1 MKKWLS
7 FLLVCFSIS
16 SGMRAENETLNKA
29 EKAYDEKQY
38 KSAINLYEQLLKEGY
53 SSYQLYFNLGN
64 SYYKNG
70 ELGRAIHAY
79 EIARK
84 LEPDDEDIKINLSL
98 ANSKTIDK
106 IDTKENFF
114 ITAVKSNILSSLS
127 TKTWA
132 WLNIISFL
140 VAAVGFFLYYML
152 TSVSLKRFFFGMFV
166 LFFITFLLSY
176 FLGGSAVKSKS
187 ENKFAIVLVREV
199 KVMNEPNASAT
210 TKFRLHEGTK
220 VRVVENNGDWML
232 IKLENGNE
240 GWLKSFELG
249 VI

>member
-7 FLLVCFSIS
+7 VMVLMIMFAGSLPANITLTQ
-16 SGMRAENETLNKA
+16 AEE
-29 EKAYDEKQY
+29 AYDKKHY
-38 KSAINLYEQLLKEGY
+38 KTAISLYEQLLKEGY
-53 SSYQLYFNLGN
+53 TSYQLYFNLGN
-64 SYYKNG
+64 AYFKNG
-70 ELGRAIHAY
+70 NLGYAIHAY

-84 LEPDDEDIKINLSL
+84 LEPDDEDIKINLSM
-98 ANSKTIDK
+98 ANAKTIDK

-114 ITAVKSNILSSLS
+114 ITAVKSNILSTLS
-127 TKTWA
+127 TPAWA
-132 WLNIISFL
+132 WLNIVSLLIAALSFFMFYIL
-140 VAAVGFFLYYML
+140 ASA
-152 TSVSLKRFFFGMFV
+152 SLKRLFFGISMVFA
-166 LFFITFLLSY
+166 FTFLMSY

-187 ENKFAIVLVREV
+187 ENKFAIILQKEV
-199 KVMNEPNASAT
+199 KIMNEPNVSAT

-240 GWLKSFELG
+240 GWLKSLDLG

>member
-1 MKKWLS
+1 MRKWLNTLA
-7 FLLVCFSIS
+7 LLCCLA
-16 SGMRAENETLNKA
+16 GARAGNETLVNA
-29 EKAYDEKQY
+29 EKAYDQKQY
-38 KSAINLYEQLLKEGY
+38 KTAINLYEQLLKEGY

-70 ELGRAIHAY
+70 NIGRAIHAY

-98 ANSKTIDK
+98 VNTKTIDK

-127 TKTWA
+127 TPAWA
-132 WLNIISFL
+132 WLNIISLF
-140 VAAVGFFLYYML
+140 VAALGFFLFYISPSL
-152 TSVSLKRFFFGMFV
+152 TLKRLFFGLSLLCFFVSLFSYV
-166 LFFITFLLSY
+166 L
-176 FLGGSAVKSKS
+176 GNSAVKAKS
-187 ENKFAIVLVREV
+187 ENKFAIVLEKEV
-199 KVMNEPNASAT
+199 KVMSEPNAGST
-210 TKFRLHEGTK
+210 SKFRLHEGTK

-240 GWLKSFELG
+240 GWLKSPELG

>member
-1 MKKWLS
+1 MKRWFNVIFF
-7 FLLVCFSIS
+7 FLAIS
-16 SGMRAENETLNKA
+16 GLQAGNETLVQA

-38 KSAINLYEQLLKEGY
+38 KTAITLYEQLIKEGY
-53 SSYQLYFNLGN
+53 TSYQLYFNLGN

-70 ELGRAIHAY
+70 NLGRAIHAY

-114 ITAVKSNILSSLS
+114 ITAVKSNVLSSL
-127 TKTWA
+127 TTTAWA
-132 WLNIISFL
+132 WLNIFSLFIAAAAFFMYYILSSFALKRLFFGISMLFAFTFLISF
-140 VAAVGFFLYYML
+140 
-152 TSVSLKRFFFGMFV
+152 
-166 LFFITFLLSY
+166 
-176 FLGGSAVKSKS
+176 FLGSSAVRAKS
-187 ENKFAIVLVREV
+187 ENKFAIVLEKEV
-199 KVMNEPNASAT
+199 KIMNEPNATAS

-240 GWLKSFELG
+240 GWLKSLELG

>member
-7 FLLVCFSIS
+7 LVFLLFAFAGSKA
-16 SGMRAENETLNKA
+16 GNETLIKA

-38 KSAINLYEQLLKEGY
+38 KTAITFYEQLLKEGY

-70 ELGRAIHAY
+70 NLGRAIHAY

-84 LEPDDEDIKINLSL
+84 LEPDDEDVKINLSL
-98 ANSKTIDK
+98 SNAKTVDK

-114 ITAVKSNILSSLS
+114 ITAVKSNILSSLN
-127 TKTWA
+127 TATWA
-132 WLNIISFL
+132 WLNIISL
-140 VAAVGFFLYYML
+140 MVSALAFFLYYIL
-152 TSVSLKRFFFGMFV
+152 NSVALKRVFFGISLAFMFS
-166 LFFITFLLSY
+166 FLLSY
-176 FLGGSAVKSKS
+176 FLGQSAVKSKS
-187 ENKFAIVLVREV
+187 ENKFAIILEKEV
-199 KVMNEPNASAT
+199 KIMNEPNAAANS
-210 TKFRLHEGTK
+210 KFRLHEGTK

-240 GWLKSFELG
+240 GWLKSLELG

>member
-1 MKKWLS
+1 MKKWLNVVLL
-7 FLLVCFSIS
+7 FLAFV
-16 SGMRAENETLNKA
+16 GAKATNETLIQA

-38 KSAINLYEQLLKEGY
+38 KTAITLYEQLLKEGY
-53 SSYQLYFNLGN
+53 TSYQLYFNLGN
-64 SYYKNG
+64 SYYKSGN
-70 ELGRAIHAY
+70 LGHAIHAY

-84 LEPDDEDIKINLSL
+84 LDPDDEDIKINLSL

-127 TKTWA
+127 TSAWA
-132 WLNIISFL
+132 WLNIISLFI
-140 VAAVGFFLYYML
+140 AALGFFMYYIL
-152 TSVSLKRFFFGMFV
+152 SSIALKRVFFGISM
-166 LFFITFLLSY
+166 LFAFTFLITC

-187 ENKFAIVLVREV
+187 ENKFAIVLEKEV
-199 KVMNEPNASAT
+199 KIMNEPNATAT
-210 TKFRLHEGTK
+210 VKFRLHEGTK

-240 GWLKSFELG
+240 GWLKSLELG

>member
-1 MKKWLS
+1 MKRWLNVL
-7 FLLVCFSIS
+7 FLFLAIS
-16 SGMRAENETLNKA
+16 GLQAANETLVQA
-29 EKAYDEKQY
+29 EKAYDERQY
-38 KSAINLYEQLLKEGY
+38 KTAITLYEQLIKEGY
-53 SSYQLYFNLGN
+53 TSYQLYFNLGN

-70 ELGRAIHAY
+70 NLGRAIHAY

-114 ITAVKSNILSSLS
+114 ITAVKSNILSTL
-127 TKTWA
+127 TTNAWA
-132 WLNIISFL
+132 WLNIISL
-140 VAAVGFFLYYML
+140 LIAAAAFFMYYIL
-152 TSVSLKRFFFGMFV
+152 SSIALKRVFFGISV
-166 LFFITFLLSY
+166 LFAFTFLISY
-176 FLGGSAVKSKS
+176 FLGSSAVRSKS
-187 ENKFAIVLVREV
+187 ENKFAIVLDKEV
-199 KVMNEPNASAT
+199 KIMNEPNATAT

>member
-1 MKKWLS
+1 MKRWLS
-7 FLLVCFSIS
+7 VIVLFIAC
-16 SGMRAENETLNKA
+16 SGFRAANETLIQA

-38 KSAINLYEQLLKEGY
+38 KTAITLYEQLIKEGY
-53 SSYQLYFNLGN
+53 TSYQLYFNLGN

-70 ELGRAIHAY
+70 NLGRAIHAY

-98 ANSKTIDK
+98 ANAKTIDK

-127 TKTWA
+127 TSAWA
-132 WLNIISFL
+132 WLNILSLFI
-140 VAAVGFFLYYML
+140 AATGFFMYFIL
-152 TSVSLKRFFFGMFV
+152 SSISLKRVFFGISVVFV
-166 LFFITFLLSY
+166 FAFLISY

-187 ENKFAIVLVREV
+187 ENKFAIVLEKEV
-199 KVMNEPNASAT
+199 KIMNEPNLSAT

-240 GWLKSFELG
+240 GWLKSIDLG

>member
-7 FLLVCFSIS
+7 VFVLFFVVTASVASNEMLL
-16 SGMRAENETLNKA
+16 KA

-38 KSAINLYEQLLKEGY
+38 KTAITLYEKLLKEGY
-53 SSYQLYFNLGN
+53 TSYQLYFNLGN
-64 SYYKNG
+64 AYYKNG
-70 ELGRAIHAY
+70 NLGLAIHAY

-98 ANSKTIDK
+98 ANSKTVDK

-127 TKTWA
+127 TSAWA
-132 WLNIISFL
+132 WLNIISL
-140 VAAVGFFLYYML
+140 LIAAAAFFLFY
-152 TSVSLKRFFFGMFV
+152 TFSSVAFKRVFFGVSM
-166 LFFITFLLSY
+166 LFAFIFLISY
-176 FLGGSAVKSKS
+176 FLGRSAVKSKS
-187 ENKFAIVLVREV
+187 ENKFAIILSKEV
-199 KVMNEPNASAT
+199 KIMNEPNVSGT

-240 GWLKSFELG
+240 GWLKSQELG

>member
-7 FLLVCFSIS
+7 ILVLLVLPVL
-16 SGMRAENETLNKA
+16 GMPANETLGKA
-29 EKAYDEKQY
+29 EKAYDAKDY
-38 KSAINLYEQLLKEGY
+38 KAAVSLYEELIKEGY
-53 SSYQLYFNLGN
+53 SSYQLYYNLGN

-84 LEPDDEDIKINLSL
+84 IEPDEEDVKINLGI

-114 ITAVKSNILSSLS
+114 ITAVKSNILHYFTTS
-127 TKTWA
+127 TWA
-132 WLNIISFL
+132 WFTIFSLLISCSAFFVFYVFSSGLVKRIALSCSLAALFL
-140 VAAVGFFLYYML
+140 FIL
-152 TSVSLKRFFFGMFV
+152 T
-166 LFFITFLLSY
+166 Y
-176 FLGGSAVKSKS
+176 FLGNSALQAKL
-187 ENKFAIVLVREV
+187 ENKFAIVLVKEI
-199 KVMNEPNASAT
+199 KIMNEPTMTAT

-220 VRVVENNGDWML
+220 VRVVENNGNWLL

-240 GWLKSFELG
+240 GWLKTEEIG

>member
-1 MKKWLS
+1 MKRWLS
-7 FLLVCFSIS
+7 VVVLVLVFSGS
-16 SGMRAENETLNKA
+16 RAGSETLPMA

-38 KSAINLYEQLLKEGY
+38 KTAITLYEQLIKDGY
-53 SSYQLYFNLGN
+53 TSYQLYFNLGN

-70 ELGRAIHAY
+70 NLGRAIHAY

-98 ANSKTIDK
+98 ANAKTIDK

-127 TKTWA
+127 TSAWA
-132 WLNIISFL
+132 WLNIISLFIAAAGFL
-140 VAAVGFFLYYML
+140 MYYIL
-152 TSVSLKRFFFGMFV
+152 SSIALKRVFFGISVVFT
-166 LFFITFLLSY
+166 LTFLIAY

-187 ENKFAIVLVREV
+187 ENKFAIVLEKEV
-199 KVMNEPNASAT
+199 KIMNEPNVSGN

-240 GWLKSFELG
+240 GWLKSIELG

>member
-7 FLLVCFSIS
+7 ILIVVVFSH
-16 SGMRAENETLNKA
+16 GFRAAGESLTEA
-29 EKAYDEKQY
+29 EKAYDAKQY
-38 KSAINLYEQLLKEGY
+38 KTAIRLYEQLLKEGY
-53 SSYQLYFNLGN
+53 TSYQLYFNLGN

-70 ELGRAIHAY
+70 NLGRAIHAY

-98 ANSKTIDK
+98 ANSKTVDK

-114 ITAVKSNILSSLS
+114 ITAVKSNVLSSLS
-127 TKTWA
+127 TPAWA
-132 WLNIISFL
+132 WLNIISLF
-140 VAAVGFFLYYML
+140 VAATAFFLYYVL
-152 TSVSLKRFFFGMFV
+152 SSIAYKRVFFSVSMLFTFFFLV
-166 LFFITFLLSY
+166 SY
-176 FLGGSAVKSKS
+176 ILGNSAVKAKS
-187 ENKFAIVLVREV
+187 ENKFAIVLEKEV
-199 KVMNEPNASAT
+199 KIMNEPTAT
-210 TKFRLHEGTK
+210 ANTKFRLHEGTK

-240 GWLKSFELG
+240 GWLKALELG

>member
-7 FLLVCFSIS
+7 ICVLFFVFTAAMAS
-16 SGMRAENETLNKA
+16 NETLLKA

-38 KSAINLYEQLLKEGY
+38 KTAITLYEQLLKEGY
-53 SSYQLYFNLGN
+53 TSYQLYFNLGN
-64 SYYKNG
+64 AYYKNG
-70 ELGRAIHAY
+70 NLGLAIHAY

-98 ANSKTIDK
+98 ANSKTVDK

-114 ITAVKSNILSSLS
+114 ITAVKSNILSTLS
-127 TKTWA
+127 TSAWT
-132 WLNIISFL
+132 WLNIISL
-140 VAAVGFFLYYML
+140 LIAACTFFLFY
-152 TSVSLKRFFFGMFV
+152 TFSSATLKRVFFGIFV
-166 LFFITFLLSY
+166 LFAFTFLVSY
-176 FLGGSAVKSKS
+176 FLGGSAVKAKS
-187 ENKFAIVLVREV
+187 ENKFAIVLSKEV
-199 KVMNEPNASAT
+199 KIMNEPNVSGT

-240 GWLKSFELG
+240 GWLKSHELG

>member
-1 MKKWLS
+1 MKRWLNVI
-7 FLLVCFSIS
+7 FLFLAIS
-16 SGMRAENETLNKA
+16 GLQAANETLVQA

-38 KSAINLYEQLLKEGY
+38 KTAITLYEQLIKEGY
-53 SSYQLYFNLGN
+53 TSYQLYFNLGN

-70 ELGRAIHAY
+70 NLGRAIHAY

-98 ANSKTIDK
+98 ANSKTLDK

-114 ITAVKSNILSSLS
+114 ITAVKSNILSSL
-127 TKTWA
+127 TTTAWA

-140 VAAVGFFLYYML
+140 IAAAAFFMYYIL
-152 TSVSLKRFFFGMFV
+152 SSIALKRMFFGISM
-166 LFFITFLLSY
+166 LFAFTFLISY
-176 FLGGSAVKSKS
+176 FLGSSAVRSKS
-187 ENKFAIVLVREV
+187 ENKFAIVLEKEV
-199 KVMNEPNASAT
+199 KIMNEPNASAT
-210 TKFRLHEGTK
+210 SKFRLHEGTK